1 MKRRLLC
8 SFFHVSW
15 LIEFQTRVLHRFQQ
29 KGLSDSIISTHVLA
43 YRGKPFANRGFH
55 AVTWIN
61 YRCRLRLKSARR
73 WVSADWANRNRM
85 DWTLIEAD
93 DVIDFWGLR
102 FQERGIFGDCLSL
115 FDYLLRGYS
124 VDCGLV
130 LVWIVK
136 CSRDSSGNLFYWNLN
151 GIKDFK
157 FI

>member
-1 MKRRLLC
+1 MRRLLC

-15 LIEFQTRVLHRFQQ
+15 FIEFQTRVLHRFQQ

-102 FQERGIFGDCLSL
+102 FQGRGIFGDCLSL
-115 FDYLLRGYS
+115 FDYCF
-124 VDCGLV
+124 VDIA
-130 LVWIVK
+130 WIVV
-136 CSRDSSGNLFYWNLN
+136 LYWFGSLN
-151 GIKDFK
+151 VPQTL
-157 FI
+157 